1 MGFLIG
7 RGGSFDLS
15 FLLRVY
21 EQKPTSSLL
30 FPLNPP
36 SVNPLLN
43 AADESISR
51 ARLEAGI
58 ETFKQVIKGQVRR
71 RDCYA
76 FAISAF
82 A

>member
-7 RGGSFDLS
+7 RGGSFDLF
-15 FLLRVY
+15 FLLGSSL
-21 EQKPTSSLL
+21 PTSSLL

-76 FAISAF
+76 FVISEF